1 MAMPDRRSAPIF
13 AAAAAFVLVLAFGKL
28 FTPSTP
34 GSNTGPSGTVTATPT
49 ATSSPSPTASPKA
62 TGNGGQGHSGTITTP
77 TPSAEVQLTVI
88 ASGPLAETGL
98 GASDQSIP
106 VEAQQEGANTVP
118 MAGTLS
124 LSIGPNGPTWNGTLS
139 LSAGTYQVCLQP
151 PSNLQPVG
159 KTSDPQL
166 TQQGFFCKK
175 IRLELAPQTVSFKLV
190 TG

>member
-1 MAMPDRRSAPIF
+1 MPDRRSAPIF

-28 FTPSTP
+28 FSPSTP
-34 GSNTGPSGTVTATPT
+34 SSNPGPSGSVTATPT
-49 ATSSPSPTASPKA
+49 ATPSSSPTATPKA
-62 TGNGGQGHSGTITTP
+62 TSTVGQGRVGTIPTP

-88 ASGPLAETGL
+88 ASGPLDESGL

-106 VEAQQEGANTVP
+106 VEALQEGANTVP

-124 LSIGPNGPTWNGTLS
+124 LNLGPNGPIWNGTLS

-159 KTSDPQL
+159 KTTDPQVA
-166 TQQGFFCKK
+166 QQGFFCKQ
-175 IRLELAPQTVSFKLV
+175 IRLELAPQTVSFKLRI
-190 TG
+190 G